1 MTARTGHVDMVK
13 YLVENGAEVNAVA
26 MVRIDMYN
34 ITYRLRVIL
43 LYSFQ
48 NSVYNDNKADDFIS
62 VLCLCWF
69 LLRGSNSNVIK
80 RVNYVV
86 EQGARMDVRNDVTI
100 IMYIGTQFHTLHLI
114 ALSSYFKVSNNVNW
128 IME

>member
-1 MTARTGHVDMVK
+1 MAAKTGHVDILK

-26 MVRIDMYN
+26 RVRVDMYN
-34 ITYRLRVIL
+34 ITCRLRFIL

-48 NSVYNDNKADDFIS
+48 NSVYSDNKADDFIS

-69 LLRGSNSNVIK
+69 LLRRCNSNVIK

-86 EQGARMDVRNDVTI
+86 EQGLRVEVRNEVTI
-100 IMYIGTQFHTLHLI
+100 IMYIGTQFHTLPLI
-114 ALSSYFKVSNNVNW
+114 A
-128 IME
+128 